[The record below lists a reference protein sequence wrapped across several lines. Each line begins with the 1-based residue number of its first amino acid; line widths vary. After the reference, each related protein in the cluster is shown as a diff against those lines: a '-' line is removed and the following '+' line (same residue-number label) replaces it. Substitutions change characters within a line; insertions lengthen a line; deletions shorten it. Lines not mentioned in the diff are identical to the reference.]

1 MFVLL
6 QNLICRMAS
15 IKKLEKQLYG
25 NINCNEA
32 ARFALNALA
41 NVCITLVGDNL
52 ALKLKALNVQL
63 TILLESI

>member
-32 ARFALNALA
+32 ARFALA

-52 ALKLKALNVQL
+52 ARKLKALNVQL

>member
-41 NVCITLVGDNL
+41 NVCITLFRDNF
-52 ALKLKALNVQL
+52 
-63 TILLESI
+63 